1 MCTSPLLPR
10 TALLTLYFSDCP
22 LSLHSLL
29 LHLQLPEALRRVE
42 ETHPVEGPEK
52 KITHEEIETAIKKTK
67 NSKAPEPSGMT
78 AEMFKAL
85 EQDGIKWLHLILNE
99 FMKRERRQQD
109 LKESEIMAL
118 YKQTGDVMHC
128 EE

>member
-1 MCTSPLLPR
+1 
-10 TALLTLYFSDCP
+10 
-22 LSLHSLL
+22 
-29 LHLQLPEALRRVE
+29 
-42 ETHPVEGPEK
+42 
-52 KITHEEIETAIKKTK
+52 
-67 NSKAPEPSGMT
+67 MT

-85 EQDGIKWLHLILNE
+85 EQDGIEWLHLILNE

-128 EE
+128 EESNNWRLD